1 MKKAKK
7 IAVKK
12 PKKAA
17 PVKAKGNKR
26 PIAKGAGKP
35 LKAKSRPV
43 KAAPV
48 KKTPTHSK
56 NVKLKKAPPVKTT
69 LKAATAKKAP
79 VQSKNVKLKTA
90 PPVKTA
96 LKPAPKP
103 VKAAP
108 EIKAPIHSKNVK
120 SKIDLALKSGL
131 KPLPKPL
138 PSEVK
143 EEKKPK
149 ELYTIE
155 YLVGSSP
162 DILFE
167 FISTA
172 AGLEKWFA
180 RKVNVQEN
188 VYTFIWDK
196 DEQEQARLIAIKDR
210 EFARFHWLGK
220 NEKRYFEFRI
230 QIDDLTG
237 EVGLIVSDF
246 ADNKNELESARRE
259 WDLQIHNLQHAL
271 GSP

>member
-7 IAVKK
+7 IAVIK

-35 LKAKSRPV
+35 LKAKSGPA

-48 KKTPTHSK
+48 KKAPTH
-56 NVKLKKAPPVKTT
+56 
-69 LKAATAKKAP
+69 
-79 VQSKNVKLKTA
+79 SKNVKLKTA
-90 PPVKTA
+90 PPVKAA
-96 LKPAPKP
+96 LKPAPMP

-120 SKIDLALKSGL
+120 LKIDLALKSGL